1 MKANHILCAGLLALA
16 AAGAQAQHTV
26 YLGGAHIDVDATMP
40 PLTGGPAIPAPGAL
54 LRIGSADTL
63 GFGYT
68 YRYSPEW
75 SAEVALGLPPAHKV
89 YGAGFI
95 QAFGQVSVVEQ
106 MPPTV
111 FANYH
116 FVNLWQRV
124 QPFVGLGI
132 NYTRFTKTR
141 STPSGDAASGG
152 PTSIKLSDSWGLAG
166 HVGLTVQY
174 DKHWSL
180 VATVAR
186 ADVKSDMTAVTQ
198 TRDGE
203 ITRSTRIN
211 FRPTVY
217 SLSLGYSF

>member
-1 MKANHILCAGLLALA
+1 MKTIHLLCAGLLALTA
-16 AAGAQAQHTV
+16 ARAQAQHTV

-40 PLTGGPAIPAPGAL
+40 PLSGGPAVPAPGAL

-68 YRYSPEW
+68 YRFSPQW
-75 SAEVALGLPPAHKV
+75 SAEVALGLPPSHKV

-95 QAFGQVSVVEQ
+95 EAFGQVSVVEQ

-116 FVNLWQRV
+116 FVNLGQRV

-132 NYTRFTKTR
+132 NYTRFTRTR
-141 STPSGDAASGG
+141 STASGDAASGG
-152 PTSIKLSDSWGLAG
+152 PTHIKLSDSWGLAG
-166 HVGLTVQY
+166 HIGLTVHY
-174 DKHWSL
+174 DKQWSL
-180 VATVAR
+180 VATVAK
-186 ADVKSDMTAVTQ
+186 ADVKSEMTAVTQ
-198 TRDGE
+198 TRDGD